1 MLSVSSPVTQ
11 VPSEIVGTCLADI
24 LERLCEAVDA
34 QASNIKSAVML
45 MDADG
50 SHLRPAA
57 GPRLANGW
65 IEAITPLEIGPTVGS
80 CGSAAFMKQRVIVS
94 DIATDPIDW
103 MCLCLMLESARP
115 HPSQTT
121 R

>member
-24 LERLCEAVDA
+24 LERLCEDVDA
-34 QASNIKSAVML
+34 QANNIKSAVML

-50 SHLRPAA
+50 RHLRPAV
-57 GPRLANGW
+57 GPRLANCW

-80 CGSAAFMKQRVIVS
+80 CGSAAFTKQRVIVS

-103 MCLCLMLESARP
+103 MCCA
-115 HPSQTT
+115 
-121 R
+121 